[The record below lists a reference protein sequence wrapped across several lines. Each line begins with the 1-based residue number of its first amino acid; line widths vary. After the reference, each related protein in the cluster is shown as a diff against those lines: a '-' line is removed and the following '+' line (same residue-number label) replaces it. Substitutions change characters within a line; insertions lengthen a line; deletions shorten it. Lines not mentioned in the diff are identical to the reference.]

1 LLREGKRE
9 NPMAKIQRLG
19 RNSAVAVV
27 AAAGEVSQ
35 DVPLPEGV
43 ILRDEFEM
51 IIWRQFTHV
60 REPRDWRD
68 FDLLLVA
75 KAVRLEADIRK
86 HQSAL
91 DSFKTPILK
100 TDRGTPVANPLI
112 SIIDS
117 LQRQQLAIIRSL
129 SLAQTETDPRTKN
142 AAGFAQ
148 TGFRALIDGTDD
160 LIAR

>member
-1 LLREGKRE
+1 
-9 NPMAKIQRLG
+9 MAKIQRLG
-19 RNSAVAVV
+19 RNSVVAAV
-27 AAAGEVSQ
+27 AAAGEVSR

-51 IIWRQFTHV
+51 VIWRQFTHA
-60 REPRDWRD
+60 RLSTDWRD
-68 FDLLLVA
+68 LDLVLLA
-75 KAVRLEADIRK
+75 KAVRIESDIRG
-86 HQSAL
+86 HQISL
-91 DSFKTPILK
+91 DKSGPVITNP
-100 TDRGTPVANPLI
+100 RGGFIPNPLI
-112 SIIDS
+112 SIIDT
-117 LQRQQLAIIRSL
+117 LQRMQLAIIRSL

>member
-1 LLREGKRE
+1 
-9 NPMAKIQRLG
+9 MAKIQRLG

-27 AAAGEVSQ
+27 AAAGEVTQ

-43 ILRDEFEM
+43 ILRDEFEAV
-51 IIWRQFTHV
+51 IWRQFTRV
-60 REPRDWRD
+60 RVSQDWRD

-142 AAGFAQ
+142 SAGFAQ
-148 TGFRALIDGTDD
+148 IGYRSLIDGTDD

>member
-1 LLREGKRE
+1 
-9 NPMAKIQRLG
+9 MAKIQRLG
-19 RNSAVAVV
+19 RNSVIAAVN
-27 AAAGEVSQ
+27 AAAGVTK

-43 ILRDEFEM
+43 ILRDEFEL
-51 IIWRQFTHV
+51 IIWRQFTHARV
-60 REPRDWRD
+60 HEDWRD
-68 FDLLLVA
+68 LDLVLLA
-75 KAVRLEADIRK
+75 KAVRVESDIRR
-86 HQSAL
+86 HQIDL
-91 DSFKTPILK
+91 DRIGPIIK
-100 TDRGTPVANPLI
+100 NQRGTPIPNPLI
-112 SIIDS
+112 TIIDT

>member
-1 LLREGKRE
+1 
-9 NPMAKIQRLG
+9 MAKTQRLG
-19 RNSAVAVV
+19 RNTTLT
-27 AAAGEVSQ
+27 AAAAAAAVSR

-51 IIWRQFTHV
+51 VIWRQFTHARV
-60 REPRDWRD
+60 HDDWRD
-68 FDLLLVA
+68 LDLVLLA
-75 KAVRLEADIRK
+75 KAVRVESDIRR
-86 HQSAL
+86 HQEVL
-91 DSFKTPILK
+91 DRSGPIIK
-100 TDRGTPVANPLI
+100 NPRGTPIPNPLI
-112 SIIDS
+112 SIIDT

-148 TGFRALIDGTDD
+148 TGFRTLIDGTDD